1 MLSVNNF
8 PNVLNEAYI
17 LLTPNKEYR
26 KIFGDRSR
34 CQMCPFIEET
44 NTFQNK
50 DKNETFDIR
59 KCILSRSSNLIVYL
73 TECKSCS
80 KQYVSSAITPFRTSF
95 NNCKSGARK
104 VSKIYPNKYIVYQ
117 EQFYRHFNSEGH
129 KRIEDCKITITD
141 RNENVLELRRRESY
155 RQHSFDTFVPNG
167 LNERFVGIPIIYFTF
182 LLETFIAL
190 GT

>member
-8 PNVLNEAYI
+8 PNVLNETYI

-26 KIFGDRSR
+26 KIFGDSSR

-80 KQYVSSAITPFRTSF
+80 KQYVSSVITPFRTRF

-104 VSKIYPNKYIVYQ
+104 VSKIYPNKYNVYQ

-141 RNENVLELRRRESY
+141 RNENVLELRRIESY